1 MKGRIRRKL
10 VRRYADGAW
19 TTGREAIIAE
29 EPLAIRLIPW
39 GDRPPG
45 LTVAVTMRTPGQ
57 DFELAAGFLWTEGIL
72 PNHAAVRRISYC
84 VTSGE
89 ERYNIVNLWL
99 NPDVPVDPD
108 RFRRHFAVSSSC
120 GVCGTASLDEVI
132 GRIGRPG
139 SRLPAVPGARAEVDS
154 LLPEATEESVT
165 ETDALTAERG
175 TAVEA
180 AEAGAIPS
188 RPREARH
195 LPPTLLAALPN
206 RLREGQMLFRET
218 GGLHGAGL
226 IGPDGALLAVREDVG
241 RHNAVD
247 KLLGWAL
254 LSDVDLSGCGLV
266 LSGRI
271 SFDLMQKAA
280 VAGVGLVVAVGAP
293 SSLAVDLAEAA
304 GITLCGWARE
314 GRLTKY
320 TE

>member
-10 VRRYADGAW
+10 VRRYQDGAW

-45 LTVAVTMRTPGQ
+45 ITVAVTMRTPGQ

-72 PNHAAVRRISYC
+72 PSHAAVRRISYC

-89 ERYNIVNLWL
+89 ERYNIVNVWL
-99 NPDVPVDPD
+99 NPDVPVDTE

-120 GVCGTASLDEVI
+120 GVCGTASLDEVMT
-132 GRIGRPG
+132 RIGRPAHP
-139 SRLPAVPGARAEVDS
+139 LPAVPDLAAADPEGA
-154 LLPEATEESVT
+154 
-165 ETDALTAERG
+165 
-175 TAVEA
+175 
-180 AEAGAIPS
+180 
-188 RPREARH
+188 PREARH
-195 LPPTLLAALPN
+195 LPPALLTALPN
-206 RLREGQMLFRET
+206 RLREGQLLFRET

-226 IGPDGALLAVREDVG
+226 IGPDGAVLAIREDVG

-266 LSGRI
+266 LSGRV

-280 VAGVGLVVAVGAP
+280 MAGVGLIVAVGAP

-314 GRLTKY
+314 GRLTRY
-320 TE
+320 TD

>member
-1 MKGRIRRKL
+1 MYAKIPPMKGRIRRKL
-10 VRRYADGAW
+10 VRRFQDGAW

-39 GDRPPG
+39 GERPPG
-45 LTVAVTMRTPGQ
+45 LTVAVTMRTPGH

-72 PNHAAVRRISYC
+72 PNHAALRRISYC

-89 ERYNIVNLWL
+89 ERYNIVNAWL
-99 NPDVPVDPD
+99 NPDVPIDQE

-120 GVCGTASLDEVI
+120 GICGTASLDEVL
-132 GRIGRPG
+132 GRIR
-139 SRLPAVPGARAEVDS
+139 RAGERSD
-154 LLPEATEESVT
+154 ES
-165 ETDALTAERG
+165 
-175 TAVEA
+175 
-180 AEAGAIPS
+180 P
-188 RPREARH
+188 PQEARH
-195 LPPTLLAALPN
+195 LPPERLTALPD
-206 RLREGQMLFRET
+206 RLREGQLLFHET

-226 IGPDGALLAVREDVG
+226 IGPDGQILAIREDVG

-254 LSDVDLSGCGLV
+254 LSDADLTGCGLV

-304 GITLCGWARE
+304 GISLYGWARE
-314 GRLTKY
+314 GRLTQY
-320 TE
+320 TP